1 MTAENIICVLNTW
14 VLLSGHWEKVIL
26 CHECVRKMILS
37 HSTALHLFTA
47 EMEYNLCHQFWLPS
61 NWKPSY
67 ALVTIATWYMKDI
80 TVLQRYLQ
88 SYSHYLVMPLGS
100 FQPESSKKLLR
111 SSNRK
116 MHHVLRQPLK
126 QRLSLRGKRKLV
138 GSSQKF
144 SWKQQSHTR
153 WNYKDDWFGYF
164 LVPCDFFG
172 LWCVFSYNFL
182 PYFLFISV
190 TLKLSFWLG
199 CPFFH
204 SYFSLYVSILIM
216 VLISSH
222 I

>member
-1 MTAENIICVLNTW
+1 MYWIHEYFCQDTGKKSFYVRS
-14 VLLSGHWEKVIL
+14 VSGKWFSVF
-26 CHECVRKMILS
+26 VPQ
-37 HSTALHLFTA
+37 HSTSPLHCRDGVQPLSPVLTA
-47 EMEYNLCHQFWLPS
+47 R

-111 SSNRK
+111 SSDRK
-116 MHHVLRQPLK
+116 MHHVLRQPLN